1 MKTRT
6 LSSFTKE
13 QAIDVARIILRE
25 GLQDDHSAWQTD
37 ENRIAIIAEDF
48 YQELFTTSN
57 LRHMDNVLSS
67 IARVVTD
74 GMNETLTQPYTKD
87 EVCKA
92 LFQMH
97 PSKALGL
104 DGM

>member
-1 MKTRT
+1 MRRYSRNKGHALYGFSLETRT

-37 ENRIAIIAEDF
+37 KNRIAIIVEDF

-57 LRHMDNVLSS
+57 LIHMDNVLSL
-67 IARVVTD
+67 IA
-74 GMNETLTQPYTKD
+74 
-87 EVCKA
+87 
-92 LFQMH
+92 
-97 PSKALGL
+97 
-104 DGM
+104 